1 MRLTSAV
8 VSAIALAAIAIS
20 AAVVLDK
27 DSPSDLAVRVEGVP
41 GYVYY
46 SRPYVITIQYV
57 NNGSDTARS
66 AELAASLPP
75 GFALQGEHDGAPQ
88 GQRVVWNLGDLAAGE
103 AGAIQFTI
111 LGTPPSDLTGAVY
124 DLPGYVGHTAFEDG
138 FRLAVELT
146 SNAGRADAL
155 ARADTG
161 EPSSPTATSTPPPP
175 TATATPTATSEPFFP
190 EPTHADAIAHANLD
204 ANAAAATH
212 GDRRPVAERGRH
224 SAALYGRQRPRST
237 IASCYCR
244 SPYCRFVSTAF
255 DTPMPAGMIATRL
268 AYVRHDTPRNSG
280 RPHSRLQAQH
290 R

>member
-1 MRLTSAV
+1 M
-8 VSAIALAAIAIS
+8 SAIALAAIAIS

-75 GFALQGEHDGAPQ
+75 GFALQGEQDGAPQ

-161 EPSSPTATSTPPPP
+161 EPSSPTATSTPPPL

-190 EPTHADAIAHANLD
+190 DLPTQTPSPTPTLTPTPPPQPTATEDPSQNVAGIQPPSTGDSGL
-204 ANAAAATH
+204 AA
-212 GDRRPVAERGRH
+212 
-224 SAALYGRQRPRST
+224 Q
-237 IASCYCR
+237 
-244 SPYCRFVSTAF
+244 
-255 DTPMPAGMIATRL
+255 
-268 AYVRHDTPRNSG
+268 
-280 RPHSRLQAQH
+280 
-290 R
+290 